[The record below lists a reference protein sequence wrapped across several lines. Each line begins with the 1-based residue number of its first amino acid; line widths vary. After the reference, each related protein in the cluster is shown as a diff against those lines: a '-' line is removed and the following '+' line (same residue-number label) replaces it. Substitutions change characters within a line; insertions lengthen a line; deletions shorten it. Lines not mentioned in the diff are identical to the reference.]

1 MTVRTWACA
10 IVWCA
15 FVAHAVASPQ
25 EVVVVASD
33 DAAFRRALG
42 DALAPA
48 NMTVI
53 AVADRPPAVVELSIV
68 SRQITEREHA
78 TSAVWLVVDATKTTL
93 VAYDRDVDRV
103 LVREVP
109 YAAHLDAEQAAE
121 VARMARTML
130 RTLRVTP
137 EIDLPPPHVTEARVV
152 RAEARAIVPE
162 QRAGE
167 LAVAATLDVRVGS
180 AASDAGLV
188 GTLAASWRPDDLGA
202 DVALA
207 IAPTT
212 TVANAGF
219 TGEFGDDALAITAHA
234 PIVTAPRLVV
244 TGHAGGALHRLVL
257 DGMLDGSPVS
267 EHRIDPAARIGVT
280 AVYELAPR
288 VDLGVV
294 MSADFLLRRQEY
306 ASMTQ
311 EVLNVPR
318 IQLATGL
325 VVRVRIL

>member
-1 MTVRTWACA
+1 MRIWACA

-15 FVAHAVASPQ
+15 FVAHAAASPP
-25 EVVVVASD
+25 EVVVVATD
-33 DAAFRRALG
+33 DATFRRALG

-48 NMTVI
+48 NMTV
-53 AVADRPPAVVELSIV
+53 VPVTDRPPAVIELSIV

-109 YAAHLDAEQAAE
+109 YAAHLDAAQAAE

-137 EIDLPPPHVTEARVV
+137 EIDLPPPHVAVARVV
-152 RAEARAIVPE
+152 RAEARAIVPDV
-162 QRAGE
+162 RARE
-167 LAVAATLDVRVGS
+167 LAVLAMVDVRVGS

-188 GTLAASWRPDDLGA
+188 GTVAASWRPDELGA
-202 DVALA
+202 DLA
-207 IAPTT
+207 IAIAPRTG
-212 TVANAGF
+212 VANAGF
-219 TGEFGDDALAITAHA
+219 TGQFGDDALAVTAHA
-234 PIVTAPRLVV
+234 PVVTAPRLAV
-244 TGHAGGALHRLVL
+244 TAHAGGVIHRLVL
-257 DGMLDGSPVS
+257 DGTLDGNAVG
-267 EHRIDPAARIGVT
+267 ETRLDPAARLGIT
-280 AVYELAPR
+280 AAYELAAR

-294 MSADFLLRRQEY
+294 MSADVLLRRQDY

-311 EVLNVPR
+311 EVLSVPR
-318 IQLATGL
+318 VQLSTGL
-325 VVRVRIL
+325 VVSVRIL